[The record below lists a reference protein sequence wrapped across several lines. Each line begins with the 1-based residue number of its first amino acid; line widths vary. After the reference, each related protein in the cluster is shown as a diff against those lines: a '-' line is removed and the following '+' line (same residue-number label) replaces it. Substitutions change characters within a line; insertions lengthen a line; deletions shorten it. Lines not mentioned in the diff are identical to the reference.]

1 MVSLEAIRE
10 SNARIA
16 TSLPSKLVAVFVGAT
31 GGIGE
36 ATLRNFA
43 QRTHQPRIYFLGRR
57 EAEGNRIQAELQ
69 KTNPEGEY
77 HYLKYDVSL
86 LKNVD
91 EACRHIQGRESA
103 INLLFL
109 TSGTLISGTYTDEG
123 LPYHPALVYYCRTR
137 FVVNLLPQL
146 RRASGLRRVVTVAAG
161 GKEGKI
167 IMDDLQASRIG
178 VLSFRG
184 HAASMITLAFHT
196 LAKQAPEVSFL
207 HVYPGFVKTGL
218 MRELKGISAAITW
231 VLFKPAMAY
240 LHTPIEETGERQAY
254 FATSARFP
262 PGGGEQR
269 DADGVALGQGVAVA
283 VGVDGKSGGGVY
295 SIDYEAEGTTQR
307 VQELIKG
314 YIEDD
319 TQNKVWKSTE
329 EEYMRITGALA
340 V

>member
-1 MVSLEAIRE
+1 M
-10 SNARIA
+10 
-16 TSLPSKLVAVFVGAT
+16 
-31 GGIGE
+31 
-36 ATLRNFA
+36 
-43 QRTHQPRIYFLGRR
+43 
-57 EAEGNRIQAELQ
+57 
-69 KTNPEGEY
+69 
-77 HYLKYDVSL
+77 
-86 LKNVD
+86 
-91 EACRHIQGRESA
+91 
-103 INLLFL
+103 
-109 TSGTLISGTYTDEG
+109 
-123 LPYHPALVYYCRTR
+123 YYCRTR